1 MKYVDSPPAK
11 GGQLRVS
18 SPFPGSSI
26 LMTSAPMSPSVI
38 EQNGPARTRVRSRTR
53 MPARGWSARDTRLA
67 FPDSLGEARG
77 DRVHAVARAA
87 RAPPEEAGAV
97 QRAEMGEVVDVVHR
111 LDRDA
116 RADAQPARLRA
127 VADEPGAPLERDQRD
142 VERRPEPRGRRVQRR
157 ERDDLASA
165 LEVDR
170 RHRDR
175 ITRAEG
181 AGGATVSPHA
191 GQREPGIV
199 SI

>member
-53 MPARGWSARDTRLA
+53 IPARGWSARDTRLS
-67 FPDSLGEARG
+67 FPDSLGEALG

-116 RADAQPARLRA
+116 RADAPPARLPA
-127 VADEPGAPLERDQRD
+127 VAAEPGDPPARDMRLHLPPLGAPRELPHALDDLR
-142 VERRPEPRGRRVQRR
+142 EPRRR
-157 ERDDLASA
+157 ERVATR
-165 LEVDR
+165 LEAAR
-170 RHRDR
+170 RVHR
-175 ITRAEG
+175 
-181 AGGATVSPHA
+181 
-191 GQREPGIV
+191 
-199 SI
+199 